1 MSTMRRWLV
10 VGAALISGAGAG
22 CQGCEGTPGG
32 SPPATDLPV
41 VAAPAAVDGGAN
53 DGGETVPLPSG
64 TERDPTGVRRCCLA
78 IGRNVSGAPAEYKAA
93 WQAAFDAC
101 NQAAEGDAGR
111 AGLAP
116 VRQALRELGW
126 PAACQ

>member
-1 MSTMRRWLV
+1 MSMMRRWFV
-10 VGAALISGAGAG
+10 MGAALISGAGGG
-22 CQGCEGTPGG
+22 CRGCEETPGG
-32 SPPATDLPV
+32 SPPATDATAV
-41 VAAPAAVDGGAN
+41 TAQAVVDGGAS
-53 DGGETVPLPSG
+53 DGGETVRLPSG

-78 IGRNVSGAPAEYKAA
+78 IGRNVAGAPSEHKAA

-111 AGLAP
+111 AGLEP
-116 VRQALRELGW
+116 VRQALKELGW

>member
-1 MSTMRRWLV
+1 
-10 VGAALISGAGAG
+10 
-22 CQGCEGTPGG
+22 
-32 SPPATDLPV
+32 
-41 VAAPAAVDGGAN
+41 VDGGAS
-53 DGGETVPLPSG
+53 DGGETVLLPSG

-78 IGRNVSGAPAEYKAA
+78 IGRNVTGAPAEHKAT

-101 NQAAEGDAGR
+101 NRAAEGDAGR

-116 VRQALRELGW
+116 VRQALKELGW